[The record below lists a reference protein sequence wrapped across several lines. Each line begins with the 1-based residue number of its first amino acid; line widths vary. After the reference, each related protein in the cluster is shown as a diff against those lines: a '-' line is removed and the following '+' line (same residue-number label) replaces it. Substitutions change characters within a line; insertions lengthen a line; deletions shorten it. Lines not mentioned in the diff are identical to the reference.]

1 MKTIYTP
8 TKPKKILIVDD
19 DETVASIY
27 QSKLQSERFDV
38 AIASTGERALQTLAQ
53 ERPDLVI
60 LDFSPSEMNGPE
72 ILNAIRSQSGAE
84 ALPVIVLANF
94 YLPGVA
100 QAASG
105 AGATRCVRKSDCT
118 PRKIVEIVRETF
130 ATSRA
135 IARPARPGEI
145 SSDIGSASAS
155 AFDPSRSNKSTV
167 SEDFEVEF
175 KARLIAAFLA
185 NAPRKLGKLRAC
197 HQDLVNTKREDE
209 RLAELFK
216 MRRLARLLAGAA
228 SVAGFRE
235 FARLAN
241 ALEALFIK
249 LHQKPANIM
258 PSVIRTIAHAV
269 DLLAVL
275 FDHATKSEVEMLP
288 ISPTILVVDDEV
300 ISREAICSAIEQAD
314 IRAVSVDVPKNAERL
329 LQETQFD
336 LIFLDVE
343 MPGISGLDLCAR
355 IRKMAT
361 NRATPV
367 VFVTGHSDFA
377 TWAKSSLSGGSDFNA
392 KPFLSVELALKA
404 LVWLFRGRAQPLSTA
419 SPADA
424 EDPELPN
431 EPARSNA
438 AISVS

>member
-1 MKTIYTP
+1 MKRTYTP

-19 DETVASIY
+19 DETVASAY
-27 QSKLQSERFDV
+27 QSKLQRERFDV
-38 AIASTGERALQTLAQ
+38 AIASTGERALQMLAQ
-53 ERPDLVI
+53 ERADLVI
-60 LDFSPSEMNGPE
+60 LDFSSSEMNGPE

-118 PRKIVEIVRETF
+118 PREMAEIVRETF

-135 IARPARPGEI
+135 KVSPGGI

-155 AFDPSRSNKSTV
+155 AFDPSRSNKSKTV

-209 RLAELFK
+209 RLTELFK

-235 FARLAN
+235 FARLAS

-300 ISREAICSAIEQAD
+300 ISRETICSAIEQAD
-314 IRAVSVDVPKNAERL
+314 IRAVSLDDPKNAERL
-329 LQETQFD
+329 LQATHFD
-336 LIFLDVE
+336 LIFLDVD
-343 MPGISGLDLCAR
+343 MPGLNGLDLCAR
-355 IRKMAT
+355 IRKMPT
-361 NRATPV
+361 NRSTPV

-377 TWAKSSLSGGSDFNA
+377 TWAKSSLSGGNDFIA
-392 KPFLSVELALKA
+392 KPFLSIELALKA
-404 LVWLFRGRAQPLSTA
+404 LVWLFRGTTA
-419 SPADA
+419 SPADKKDCLA
-424 EDPELPN
+424 ELPN
-431 EPARSNA
+431 EPAPSNA
-438 AISVS
+438 AVTVS